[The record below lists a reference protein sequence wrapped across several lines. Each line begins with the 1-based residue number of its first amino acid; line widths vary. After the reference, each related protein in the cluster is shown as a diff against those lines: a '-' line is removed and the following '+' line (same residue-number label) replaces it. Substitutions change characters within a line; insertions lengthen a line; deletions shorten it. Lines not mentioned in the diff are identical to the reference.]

1 MSSALAD
8 LLRAGLWLALATA
21 LGWQFDGAFGALLA
35 VLIAAAYLVMRHL
48 WRLTQLIRWAQQPLG
63 TETPSAS
70 GIWDEAY
77 ATLRRRARLGA
88 EQREELGVLLDRFR
102 QAAEVMPD
110 GVVILDGHRN
120 IEWMNARA
128 ELSLNLNSSRDL
140 GSPITY
146 LLREP
151 EFLDYLGQSYPS
163 GSLILR
169 SARSPGQMLQ
179 IQSAPFAAGRSLL
192 LVRDVTQIQK
202 LETMRRDF
210 VANVSHELRTPL
222 TVVAGFLETAAD
234 GLADLPPE
242 DIHQFLDM
250 AGDQAKRMQ
259 RLIEDL
265 LTLATLE
272 TDAPPQEEAIDM
284 AALLAEVRDD
294 TVALSGGRHAI
305 ELENSGPPTLLG
317 SYKEVR
323 SALGNLASNAVR
335 YTPTNG
341 RIALSWRSNAVGAV
355 YTVADTGIGIDAQHL
370 PRLTERFYR
379 VDRGRSRETGGT
391 GLGLAIVKH
400 VLERHQA
407 RLEINSEP
415 GRGSTFAVTF
425 PGRRI
430 QNALPEETGSQA
442 AS

>member
-1 MSSALAD
+1 VISQ
-8 LLRAGLWLALATA
+8 LLNASLWLLSGTAVGWLLDNSLGALI
-21 LGWQFDGAFGALLA
+21 GALLA
-35 VLIAAAYLVMRHL
+35 ASFLVARTLTRLIK
-48 WRLTQLIRWAQQPLG
+48 LIRWAQQPVG

-70 GIWDEAY
+70 GLWAEAY
-77 ATLRRRARLGA
+77 DALRYRARIVA
-88 EQREELGVLLDRFR
+88 EQRDELEALLDRFR

-110 GVVILDGHRN
+110 GVVILDGHRS
-120 IEWMNARA
+120 IEWMNPRA

-146 LLREP
+146 FLREP
-151 EFLDYLGQSYPS
+151 EFLAYLDQSNPS
-163 GSLILR
+163 GSLLLR
-169 SARSPGQMLQ
+169 SARNPGQTLQ
-179 IQSAPFAAGRSLL
+179 LQTAPFAAGRSLL

-234 GLADLPPE
+234 GIADLPPE
-242 DIHQFLDM
+242 EIQQFLDM

-272 TDAPPQEEAIDM
+272 TDAPPIEEAVDM
-284 AALLAEVRDD
+284 KRLLAEIRDEG
-294 TVALSGGRHAI
+294 VALSSGRHT
-305 ELENSGPPTLLG
+305 LTLDDTGPAMVTG
-317 SYKEVR
+317 SYKELR
-323 SALGNLASNAVR
+323 SALGNLVSNAVR
-335 YTPTNG
+335 YTPADG
-341 RIALSWRSNAVGAV
+341 QIDICWRSHPAGASFSV
-355 YTVADTGIGIDAQHL
+355 KDDGIGIESQHL

-379 VDRGRSRETGGT
+379 VDRGRSRDTGGT

-407 RLEINSEP
+407 RLDISSEL
-415 GRGSTFAVTF
+415 GRGSTFTVVF
-425 PGRRI
+425 PSRRL
-430 QNALPEETGSQA
+430 QAGS
-442 AS
+442 

>member
-1 MSSALAD
+1 VLTE
-8 LLRAGLWLALATA
+8 LLNAGLWLSAATA
-21 LGWQFDGAFGALLA
+21 IGWLLDGALGALIG
-35 VLIAAAYLVMRHL
+35 VLIAAAYLIARDL
-48 WRLTQLIRWAQQPLG
+48 TRLAKLIRWARQPVG
-63 TETPSAS
+63 TETPSAW
-70 GIWDEAY
+70 GLWADAY
-77 ATLRRRARLGA
+77 DALRYRARIGA
-88 EQREELGVLLDRFR
+88 EQRDELGKLLDRFR

-110 GVVILDGHRN
+110 GVLILDGHRN
-120 IEWMNARA
+120 IEWMNVRA
-128 ELSLNLNSSRDL
+128 EISLNLNSSRDL

-146 LLREP
+146 FLREP
-151 EFLDYLGQSYPS
+151 EFLAYLDQANPS
-163 GSLILR
+163 GSLLLR
-169 SARSPGQMLQ
+169 SARSAGQMLQ
-179 IQSAPFAAGRSLL
+179 LQTAPFAAGRSLL

-242 DIHQFLDM
+242 EVQHFLEL

-284 AALLAEVRDD
+284 PQLVEELAAEAR
-294 TVALSGGRHAI
+294 ALSAGRHAI
-305 ELENSGPPTLLG
+305 TVNQSGPAALRG
-317 SYKEVR
+317 SHKEVR
-323 SALGNLASNAVR
+323 SALANLVTNAVR
-335 YTPTNG
+335 YTPEKG
-341 RIALSWRSNAVGAV
+341 HIDIAWRMERGDAAFSV
-355 YTVADTGIGIDAQHL
+355 TDDGIGIDAQHL

-379 VDRGRSRETGGT
+379 VDRGRSRDTGGT

-407 RLEINSEP
+407 RLEISSEP
-415 GRGSTFAVTF
+415 GSGSSFTAIF
-425 PGRRI
+425 PARRV
-430 QNALPEETGSQA
+430 QAGS
-442 AS
+442 

>member
-1 MSSALAD
+1 MTPVFAD
-8 LLRAGLWLALATA
+8 FLRAGLWLAAATA
-21 LGWQFDGAFGALLA
+21 LGWQFDGAFGALMA
-35 VLIAAAYLVMRHL
+35 VLIAAAYLVVRHL
-48 WRLTQLIRWAQQPLG
+48 WQLTQLIRWAQQPLG

-70 GIWDEAY
+70 GTWDEAY
-77 ATLRRRARLGA
+77 ASLRRRARLGA
-88 EQREELGVLLDRFR
+88 EQREELGKLLDRFR

-120 IEWMNARA
+120 IEWINARA
-128 ELSLNLNSSRDL
+128 ELSLNLNASRDL
-140 GSPITY
+140 GTPITY

-151 EFLDYLGQSYPS
+151 EFLAYIGQSYPS
-163 GSLILR
+163 GSLMLR
-169 SARSPGQMLQ
+169 SARNPGQLLQ
-179 IQSAPFAAGRSLL
+179 IQSAPFTAGRSLL

-234 GLADLPPE
+234 SLADLPPDE
-242 DIHQFLDM
+242 IHHFLDM
-250 AGDQAKRMQ
+250 AGDQARRMQ

-284 AALLAEVRDD
+284 AGLLAEIRDD
-294 TVALSGGRHAI
+294 AVALSDGKHVI
-305 ELENSGPPTLLG
+305 ELENTGPATLLG
-317 SYKEVR
+317 SYKELR

-341 RIALSWRSNAVGAV
+341 RIVLSWRGNADSAAFAV
-355 YTVADTGIGIDAQHL
+355 TDTGIGIDAHHL

-407 RLEINSEP
+407 RLDISSEP
-415 GRGSTFAVTF
+415 GRGSTFIAVF
-425 PGRRI
+425 PERRI
-430 QNALPEETGSQA
+430 QADT
-442 AS
+442 

>member
-1 MSSALAD
+1 MSALFAD
-8 LLRAGLWLALATA
+8 LLRALLWLASATA
-21 LGWQFDGAFGALLA
+21 LGWLLNNAQGALIA
-35 VLIAAAYLVMRHL
+35 VLGAAVALAASHL
-48 WRLTQLIRWAQQPLG
+48 WHINQLIRWARQPLG
-63 TETPSAS
+63 TETPSAR
-70 GIWDEAY
+70 GMWGEAY
-77 ATLRRRARLGA
+77 AALRRRARAGA
-88 EQREELGVLLDRFR
+88 EQRDELGKLLDRFR

-120 IEWMNARA
+120 IEWMNVRA
-128 ELSLNLNSSRDL
+128 ELSLNLNSLRDV
-140 GSPITY
+140 GAPITY
-146 LLREP
+146 FLREP
-151 EFLDYLGQSYPS
+151 EFIAYLSQSYPS

-169 SARSPGQMLQ
+169 SARNPGQMLQ
-179 IQSAPFAAGRSLL
+179 IQSAPFTAGRSLL

-242 DIHQFLDM
+242 DVRQFLGL
-250 AGDQAKRMQ
+250 ASDQAKRMQ

-272 TDAPPQEEAIDM
+272 TDAPPQEEPIDM
-284 AALLAEVRDD
+284 ASLLAEIRSDAA
-294 TVALSGGRHAI
+294 ALSGGRHAV
-305 ELENSGPPTLLG
+305 ELENAGPATLLG
-317 SYKEVR
+317 SYKELR
-323 SALGNLASNAVR
+323 SAMGNLASNAVR
-335 YTPTNG
+335 YTPDGG
-341 RIALSWRSNAVGAV
+341 RITLAWRGTAEGAAF
-355 YTVADTGIGIDAQHL
+355 TVSDTGIGIDAQHL

-407 RLEINSEP
+407 RLDIRSEP
-415 GRGSTFAVTF
+415 GRGSSFAAIF
-425 PGRRI
+425 PGRRV
-430 QNALPEETGSQA
+430 QPPGG
-442 AS
+442 

>member
-1 MSSALAD
+1 MI
-8 LLRAGLWLALATA
+8 RAGLWLALATG
-21 LGWQFDGAFGALLA
+21 LGWLLDHAVGALIA
-35 VLIAAAYLVMRHL
+35 VLIVTVYLVSRHL
-48 WRLTQLIRWAQQPLG
+48 WHLTQLIRWAKQPVG
-63 TETPSAS
+63 TETPSAVGTWS
-70 GIWDEAY
+70 EAY
-77 ATLRRRARLGA
+77 AALRRRAQLGA
-88 EQREELGVLLDRFR
+88 EQREELGKLLDRFR

-120 IEWMNARA
+120 IEWMNAHA
-128 ELSLNLNSSRDL
+128 ELALNLNSTRDL
-140 GSPITY
+140 GTPITY

-169 SARSPGQMLQ
+169 SARRLGQTLQ
-179 IQSAPFAAGRSLL
+179 IQLAPFAAGRSLL

-234 GLADLPPE
+234 GLADLPS
-242 DIHQFLDM
+242 DQIHQFLDM

-272 TDAPPQEEAIDM
+272 TDAPPQEESIDM
-284 AALLAEVRDD
+284 HKLLAEVRDEAI
-294 TVALSGGRHAI
+294 ALSGGRHTI
-305 ELENSGPPTLLG
+305 ELVDTGPAALRG
-317 SYKEVR
+317 SYKELR

-335 YTPTNG
+335 YTQSGGSIT
-341 RIALSWRSNAVGAV
+341 LSWGGKADGAAFA
-355 YTVADTGIGIDAQHL
+355 VADTGIGIDAQHL

-407 RLEINSEP
+407 RLEISSEP
-415 GRGSTFAVTF
+415 GRGSTFVAVF
-425 PGRRI
+425 PERRV
-430 QNALPEETGSQA
+430 QTVS
-442 AS
+442 

>member
-1 MSSALAD
+1 MNPVFAD
-8 LLRAGLWLALATA
+8 LLRAGLWLAAATA
-21 LGWQFDGAFGALLA
+21 LGWMFDAAFGALWA
-35 VLIAAAYLVMRHL
+35 VLIVAIYFVMRQL
-48 WRLTQLIRWAQQPLG
+48 WQLTQLMRWAQQPIG

-70 GIWDEAY
+70 GTWDEAY
-77 ATLRRRARLGA
+77 AHLRRRARLGA
-88 EQREELGVLLDRFR
+88 EQRDELGKLLDRFR

-120 IEWMNARA
+120 IEWINPSA
-128 ELSLNLNSSRDL
+128 EQSLNLNSSRDI
-140 GSPITY
+140 GAPVTY

-151 EFLDYLGQSYPS
+151 EFLTYLGQSYPS
-163 GSLILR
+163 GSLMMR
-169 SARSPGQMLQ
+169 SARNPGQTLQ

-234 GLADLPPE
+234 GLAELPSDE
-242 DIHQFLDM
+242 IHQFLDM
-250 AGDQAKRMQ
+250 AGDQARRMQ

-265 LTLATLE
+265 LTLAALE
-272 TDAPPQEEAIDM
+272 TDAPPQEETLEM
-284 AALLAEVRDD
+284 AGLLAEIRDD
-294 TVALSGGRHAI
+294 AVALSGGRHVI
-305 ELENSGPPTLLG
+305 ELENTGPATLLG
-317 SYKEVR
+317 SYKELR

-335 YTPTNG
+335 YTPANG
-341 RIALSWRSNAVGAV
+341 RIVLSWRNDLAGAAFA
-355 YTVADTGIGIDAQHL
+355 VADTGIGIDAQHL

-407 RLEINSEP
+407 RLDIKSEP
-415 GRGSTFAVTF
+415 GRGSTFTAVF
-425 PGRRI
+425 PERRI
-430 QNALPEETGSQA
+430 QAGA
-442 AS
+442 

>member
-1 MSSALAD
+1 MSAVFAD
-8 LLRAGLWLALATA
+8 LFRACLWLAAATA
-21 LGWQFDGAFGALLA
+21 LGWLLDGAPGALMA
-35 VLIAAAYLVMRHL
+35 VLMIAVYLITRHL
-48 WRLTQLIRWAQQPLG
+48 SRLAELIRWARQPVG

-70 GIWDEAY
+70 GLWEQAY
-77 ATLRRRARLGA
+77 DALRRRARLGA
-88 EQREELGVLLDRFR
+88 EQRDELGKLLDRFR

-140 GSPITY
+140 GTPITY
-146 LLREP
+146 FLREP
-151 EFLDYLGQSYPS
+151 EFLAYLVQSHPS
-163 GSLILR
+163 GSLLLR
-169 SARSPGQMLQ
+169 SARSPGQTLQ

-234 GLADLPPE
+234 GIAELPPD
-242 DIHQFLDM
+242 DIHQFLEM

-272 TDAPPQEEAIDM
+272 TDAPPQEEAVDM
-284 AALLAEVRDD
+284 PQLLAEVHSEA
-294 TVALSGGRHAI
+294 VALSGGRHTI
-305 ELENSGPPTLLG
+305 TLENIGPATLLG
-317 SYKEVR
+317 SYKELR
-323 SALGNLASNAVR
+323 SALGNLVSNAVR
-335 YTPTNG
+335 YTPSQG
-341 RIALSWRSNAVGAV
+341 RIDLCWRSNAVGAV
-355 YTVADTGIGIDAQHL
+355 FAVNDSGIGIDIQHL

-379 VDRGRSRETGGT
+379 VDRGRSRDTGGT

-407 RLEINSEP
+407 RLEISSEP
-415 GRGSTFAVTF
+415 GKGSSFAAVF

-430 QNALPEETGSQA
+430 QAGS
-442 AS
+442 